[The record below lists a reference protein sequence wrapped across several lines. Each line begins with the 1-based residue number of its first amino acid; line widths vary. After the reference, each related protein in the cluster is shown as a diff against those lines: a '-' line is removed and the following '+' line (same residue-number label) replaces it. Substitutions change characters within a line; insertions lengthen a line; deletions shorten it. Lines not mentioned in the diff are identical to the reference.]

1 MSILHDDERIE
12 ALGSGLQ
19 VLISPDH
26 GFGTDALLLAE
37 FADPKILPDNFARLV
52 VAAARFF
59 NDAMVV
65 PDRSGP
71 TGEVFVRRVLA
82 EGYTNL
88 YFRRNERKIGAPKT
102 DEPGVWLNPAMK
114 TAVLTQYRDA
124 IGRVTV
130 VNRSARAMDECLRFI
145 MTQNGNVEHSSATNA
160 NDPSGARTNHGD
172 LVIADALATLALTEN
187 AVRDV
192 PQEQRV
198 PYNSLAWRMREER
211 ERAAENSTDNLGGE
225 WEP

>member
-1 MSILHDDERIE
+1 MENKRI
-12 ALGSGLQ
+12 AFTGLN
-19 VLISPDH
+19 
-26 GFGTDALLLAE
+26 T
-37 FADPKILPDNFARLV
+37 
-52 VAAARFF
+52 AAFQ
-59 NDAMVV
+59 DV
-65 PDRSGP
+65 PVP
-71 TGEVFVRRVLA
+71 APAAGEVFVRRVLA

-211 ERAAENSTDNLGGE
+211 ERAAENNTDNLGGE